1 MSLICKDSN
10 ELEKDLLRKEVTRK
24 GIDYGETGVEFFF
37 WGASKKKDRGSGE
50 NGMEWGCVV
59 LGRERWVVVVG
70 HM

>member
-37 WGASKKKDRGSGE
+37 GVRQKRRTGDPAKMVW
-50 NGMEWGCVV
+50 NGDV
-59 LGRERWVVVVG
+59 LYWDVKGR
-70 HM
+70 